1 MIQNPEQLKKL
12 EDRFIR
18 DEGKLSF
25 PYAIR
30 LFTYMWNEAVSLGV
44 FPPKEPL
51 EGIDVDIRIAKV
63 LNSCSRKSFPV

>member
-25 PYAIR
+25 SYAIR
-30 LFTYMWNEAVSLGV
+30 LFTSMWDEGVSLGI

>member
-12 EDRFIR
+12 EDKFIR
-18 DEGKLSF
+18 DEGNLSF
-25 PYAIR
+25 SYAIR
-30 LFTYMWNEAVSLGV
+30 LFTYMWDEGVTLGI

-63 LNSCSRKSFPV
+63 LNSCSRKSFPA